1 MKNRKIKLAAI
12 SLVLALLLGINAPMA
27 HAATNAQQP
36 TITTQPG
43 NANVNVN
50 ESVTLSVAAAVTD
63 SGTLSYQWYINTDDN
78 NTDGSPIN
86 GATLSSFT
94 PATRLEGT
102 LYYYVVVTNTNKDAT
117 GATTATVT
125 SNAVRV
131 TVRAP
136 ALTNAQTPAFTT
148 QPRDASVLLN
158 DRLNLTVEALIN
170 DGGTLSYQ
178 WFRNTTD
185 RNSGG
190 TAISG
195 ATGRTYTPPTER
207 EGTTFY
213 YVVAANTNNNV
224 SGSKTAAIASG
235 TAMVT
240 VSIPVNA
247 QTPNIT
253 YQPEGATVTLGGS
266 ITLAVNAQI
275 RDGGTLSYQWFR
287 NTAGRNSEG
296 TAISGA
302 TRATFSPETDT
313 VGVVYYYVEVTNTNN
328 NVSGVGIVKTASS
341 AVPVTVSTTP
351 GVPYSFTATPGADYV
366 TLSWEYPEDDGY
378 GEIVLY
384 QVSIDL
390 VNFWFETDEEFEHTF
405 TDLVSETE
413 YTFKI
418 RAVNEAGYGEEAT
431 LTVTTL
437 EPEPVYLTG
446 ISLDEEKLDILIGE
460 SIELTATLSPEDA
473 DDQTV
478 TWESSNTDVA
488 TVDENGIVKALAKG
502 TAIITVTTN
511 DGGYTARCI
520 VTVEYYPMSDNLLL
534 WIGLG
539 TLAPL
544 GTGTGVYLWRRKRR

>member
-12 SLVLALLLGINAPMA
+12 SLVLAILLGVSAPMA
-27 HAATNAQQP
+27 HAATDAQQP

-43 NANVNVN
+43 NANVDIN

-63 SGTLSYQWYINTDDN
+63 GGTLTYQWYINTADS
-78 NTDGSPIN
+78 NTDGSPLN
-86 GATLSSFT
+86 GATMSTFA
-94 PATRLEGT
+94 PATGLEGT
-102 LYYYVVVTNTNKDAT
+102 LYYYVVVTNTYKDST
-117 GATTATVT
+117 GATTASVA
-125 SNAVRV
+125 SNAARV

-136 ALTNAQTPAFTT
+136 ALTNAQTPAITT

-178 WFRNTTD
+178 WFRNTND
-185 RNSGG
+185 RNTGG

-195 ATGRTYTPPTER
+195 ATGRTHTPSTNR
-207 EGTTFY
+207 EGTAFY
-213 YVVAANTNNNV
+213 YVVVTNTNNNV
-224 SGSKTAAIASG
+224 SGTRTAAITSN
-235 TAMVT
+235 TAKVT

-253 YQPEGATVTLGGS
+253 YQPEGGTVTLGGNF
-266 ITLAVNAQI
+266 TLAVNAEI

-287 NTAGRNSEG
+287 NTTDRNTDG

-313 VGVVYYYVEVTNTNN
+313 VGIVYYYVEVTNTNN
-328 NVSGVGIVKTASS
+328 SVTGAGIVKTAST
-341 AVPVTVSTTP
+341 AVRVTVSTTP
-351 GVPYSFTATPGADYV
+351 GVPYNFTATPGADYV

-413 YTFKI
+413 HTFKI
-418 RAVNEAGYGEEAT
+418 RAVNRAGYGEEAT
-431 LTVTTL
+431 VIVTTL
-437 EPEPVYLTG
+437 EPEPVDVTG

-460 SIELTATLSPEDA
+460 SVELTATLSPEDA
-473 DDQTV
+473 SNQTV
-478 TWESSNTDVA
+478 TWKSSNTDVA
-488 TVDENGIVKALAKG
+488 TVDENGIVKALTKG

-511 DGGYTARCI
+511 DGGYIARCI
-520 VTVEYYPMSDNLLL
+520 VTVDYYPMSDNLLL